1 MATVRM
7 ALKDVV
13 EAAIEEVRPMLRMD
27 GGDCE
32 IVHVDESQG
41 LVQLRLVGAC
51 GGCPMSALTLKS
63 GLERIVK
70 ERAPGVREVVTVEA
84 F

>member
-1 MATVRM
+1 M
-7 ALKDVV
+7 ALKEKV
-13 EAAIEEVRPMLRMD
+13 ESALAEIRPMLHMD

-32 IVHVDESQG
+32 VVQVDEARG

-51 GGCPMSALTLKS
+51 GGCPMSTLTLRS
-63 GLERIVK
+63 GIERIVK
-70 ERAPGVREVVTVEA
+70 ERAPQVREVVTVEA

>member
-1 MATVRM
+1 MTLRTA
-7 ALKDVV
+7 V
-13 EAAIEEVRPMLRMD
+13 ESAIEEVRPMLHMD

-32 IVHVDESQG
+32 IVDVDESKG
-41 LVQLRLVGAC
+41 RVQLRLVGAC
-51 GGCPMSALTLKS
+51 GGCPMSALTIRS

-70 ERAPGVREVVTVEA
+70 ERVPQVREVVTVEA

>member
-1 MATVRM
+1 MSLSKQDVESAIDAIRP
-7 ALKDVV
+7 ALH
-13 EAAIEEVRPMLRMD
+13 MD

-32 IVHVDESQG
+32 VVDVDARQG
-41 LVQLRLVGAC
+41 VVTLRLVGAC

-63 GLERIVK
+63 GIERIVR
-70 ERAPGVREVVTVEA
+70 ERLPAVREIQTLEA

>member
-1 MATVRM
+1 MPLR
-7 ALKDVV
+7 DVV
-13 EAAIEEVRPMLRMD
+13 EAALDEIRPALVMD

-32 IVHVDESQG
+32 VVDVDEARG
-41 LVQLRLVGAC
+41 VVQLRLLGAC

-63 GLERIVK
+63 GIERMVK
-70 ERAPGVREVVTVEA
+70 QRVPQVREVVTVEA

>member
-1 MATVRM
+1 M
-7 ALKDVV
+7 ALRETV
-13 EAAIEEVRPMLRMD
+13 EAAIDEIRPALRMD

-32 IVHVDESQG
+32 IVDINESQG
-41 LVQLRLVGAC
+41 RVQLRLMGAC
-51 GGCPMSALTLKS
+51 GGCPMSTLTLKS

-70 ERAPGVREVVTVEA
+70 QRVPQIREVVTVEA

>member
-1 MATVRM
+1 
-7 ALKDVV
+7 
-13 EAAIEEVRPMLRMD
+13 MLRMD

-32 IVHVDESQG
+32 IVDVDEQEG
-41 LVQLRLVGAC
+41 VVQLRLVGAC
-51 GGCPMSALTLKS
+51 GGCPMSALTLKA

-70 ERAPGVREVVTVEA
+70 ERVPAIREVVTVEA

>member
-1 MATVRM
+1 M
-7 ALKDVV
+7 ALRDSV
-13 EAAIEEVRPMLRMD
+13 EAAIDEIRPALRMD

-32 IVHVDESQG
+32 IVTVDESEG
-41 LVQLRLVGAC
+41 VVQLRLLGAC
-51 GGCPMSALTLKS
+51 GGCPMSTLTLKS

-70 ERAPGVREVVTVEA
+70 QRAPQVREVVTVEA

>member
-1 MATVRM
+1 MPLRD
-7 ALKDVV
+7 LV
-13 EAAIEEVRPMLRMD
+13 ESAIDEIRPALRMD

-32 IVHVDESQG
+32 IVQVDEGEG
-41 LVQLRLVGAC
+41 LVELRLIGAC

-63 GLERIVK
+63 GIERIVK
-70 ERAPGVREVVTVEA
+70 ERAPQVREVVTVEA

>member
-1 MATVRM
+1 MPLSKQAVES
-7 ALKDVV
+7 AL
-13 EAAIEEVRPMLRMD
+13 EEIRPALRMD

-32 IVHVDESQG
+32 VVGIDDADG
-41 LVQLRLVGAC
+41 LVRLRLVGAC

-63 GLERIVK
+63 GIERIVR
-70 ERAPGVREVVTVEA
+70 ERVPGVRRIETLEA

>member
-1 MATVRM
+1 MSYPMPLRA
-7 ALKDVV
+7 VV
-13 EAAIEEVRPMLRMD
+13 EAAIDEVRPMLRMD

-32 IVHVDESQG
+32 IVNVDEAHG
-41 LVQLRLVGAC
+41 TVELRLLGAC
-51 GGCPMSALTLKS
+51 GGCPMSTLTLKS

-70 ERAPGVREVVTVEA
+70 ERAPGIREVVTLEA